1 MTLERAWLI
10 LGASSAIARAFAR
23 VAAEAGCDVLLAG
36 RDLEDLDRTARDLRV
51 RYGREAQAIAFD
63 ATDLANHADFVE
75 TVRSRARRFDV
86 MLAFGLM
93 PNQAAIDADPA
104 LGLESVAATYT
115 GAVSILMRLAPALEA
130 QGEGR
135 VLVIG
140 SVAGDRGRLR
150 NYVYGSAKAGL
161 HAFAQGLR
169 ARLFRSGVRVTT
181 VKPGFI
187 DTAMTFGMRTG
198 PLMASPEAC
207 ARACLRF
214 ARRGREVA
222 YYPPIWRL
230 IMLVIKHIP
239 EPIMKR
245 LSF

>member
-1 MTLERAWLI
+1 VTLERAWLV
-10 LGASSAIARAFAR
+10 LGGSSAIARAFAR
-23 VAAEAGCDVLLAG
+23 VAAEGGADVILAG
-36 RDLEDLDRTARDLRV
+36 RDLEDLERTARDLSV
-51 RYGREAQAIAFD
+51 RYERRAEALAFD
-63 ATDLANHADFVE
+63 ATDLASHADFVAN
-75 TVRSRARRFDV
+75 VRARAQKLDV

-104 LGLESVAATYT
+104 LGAATIAAT
-115 GAVSILMRLAPALEA
+115 FSGAASVLLHLAPVLEA

-135 VLVIG
+135 VVVIG
-140 SVAGDRGRLR
+140 SVAGDRGRLK

-169 ARLFRSGVRVTT
+169 ARLFRAGIHVTT

-207 ARACLRF
+207 ARACLRL

-222 YYPPIWRL
+222 YYPPVWRL
-230 IMLVIKHIP
+230 VMLIVRLIP
-239 EPIMKR
+239 ESLMKR
-245 LSF
+245 LNF

>member
-10 LGASSAIARAFAR
+10 LGGSSAIARAFAR

-36 RDLEDLDRTARDLRV
+36 RDLEDLSRTAQDLRV

-63 ATDLANHADFVE
+63 ATDLAGHAAFVE
-75 TVRSRARRFDV
+75 TVRSRTQRFDV

-93 PNQAAIDADPA
+93 PTQAAIDADPA

-135 VLVIG
+135 VLIIG
-140 SVAGDRGRLR
+140 SVAGDRGRAR

-169 ARLFRSGVRVTT
+169 ARLFQSGVRVTT

-214 ARRGREVA
+214 ASRGRDVA
-222 YYPPIWRL
+222 YYPPVWRL
-230 IMLVIKHIP
+230 IMLVIKLIP

-245 LSF
+245 LNF